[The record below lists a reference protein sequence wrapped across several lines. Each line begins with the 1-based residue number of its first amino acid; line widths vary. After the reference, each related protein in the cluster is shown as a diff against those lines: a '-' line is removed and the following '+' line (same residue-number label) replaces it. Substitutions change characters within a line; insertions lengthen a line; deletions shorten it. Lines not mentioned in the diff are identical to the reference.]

1 MNHLQCDEKTPA
13 RFVDGQLDANESRDF
28 EDHLETCDACRQRLE
43 QHVACESDWQSA
55 REILS
60 HSFVAH
66 AHGDDAQ
73 SEPHLLEHLIG
84 QVQSLLAPTEHPEF
98 LGRIGQYE
106 VVAIVGRG
114 GAGIVVKAFDRA
126 LSRNVAIKILSPEF
140 AAVGPARER
149 FAREAKAMAS
159 VMHEN
164 LVPIFEVST
173 HQGLPYFV
181 MEFLPGGSLGRR
193 LRDQGSFDVLSVVR
207 IGMQV
212 ATALAEAHAQGLV
225 HRDIKPDNILLDRGT
240 DRVRVA
246 DFGLVR
252 VMGEASATQSGLVTG
267 TPQFM
272 SPEQVRGETCD
283 GRSDLFSLGVVMY
296 TLCAGQT
303 PFRAE
308 TAYGVMQRVLRD
320 RPPSLREASPS
331 IPSWLDAFIFK
342 LMEKDPAARFAS
354 AQQVGEL
361 LREELAHLQSPQITK
376 QPPRQWRSFRPWSA
390 ARWGLSL
397 AAAIVLGIGAWGIVQ
412 WLRPDVVTDDATK
425 APSPTVWA
433 DDASLP
439 LLKKRVSRLLEGD
452 RRDEPLRAEEEVLVN
467 LRDRVGALLSELE
480 QEQEQESE

>member
-1 MNHLQCDEKTPA
+1 MNHLQCDEKMPA
-13 RFVDGQLDANESRDF
+13 RFVDGQLDANASRDF
-28 EDHLETCDACRQRLE
+28 EDHLETCEACRQRLE
-43 QHVACESDWQSA
+43 QHVASESDWQSA

-308 TAYGVMQRVLRD
+308 TTYGVMQKVLRD
-320 RPPSLREASPS
+320 QPPSLREVSPG
-331 IPSWLDAFIFK
+331 IPAWLDAFIFK
-342 LMEKDPAARFAS
+342 LLEKDPSARFAS
-354 AQQVGEL
+354 AKEVGEL
-361 LREELAHLQSPQITK
+361 LREELAHLQSPQIAK
-376 QPPRQWRSFRPWSA
+376 QPTRQWRSFRPSRA
-390 ARWGLSL
+390 TRWGL
-397 AAAIVLGIGAWGIVQ
+397 AAAMALVLGATTWGLVQ
-412 WLRPDVVTDDATK
+412 WLGRDVGNDSTK
-425 APSPTVWA
+425 AAPQAVWA

-439 LLKKRVSRLLEGD
+439 LLKKRLSRLLEGD
-452 RRDEPLRAEEEVLVN
+452 RRDELPRAEEEVIVN

-480 QEQEQESE
+480 QEQESE

>member
-1 MNHLQCDEKTPA
+1 MNYLQCDDKTPA
-13 RFVDGQLDANESRDF
+13 RFADGQLDAVESRDF
-28 EDHLETCDACRQRLE
+28 EDHLESCEACRHRLE
-43 QHVACESDWQSA
+43 QHVASDSDWQSA
-55 REILS
+55 KEILS
-60 HSFVAH
+60 HSFVADAH
-66 AHGDDAQ
+66 ADECQ
-73 SEPHLLEHLIG
+73 TEPHLLEHLIG

-114 GAGIVVKAFDRA
+114 GAGIVLKAFDRA

-140 AAVGPARER
+140 AVVGPARER

-193 LRDQGSFDVLSVVR
+193 LRDQGTFDVLSVVR

-303 PFRAE
+303 PFRAD
-308 TAYGVMQRVLRD
+308 TAYGVMQKVLRD
-320 RPPSLREASPS
+320 QPRPLRESSPE
-331 IPSWLDAFIFK
+331 IPAWLEAFIFK
-342 LMEKDPAARFAS
+342 LLEKDPSARFAS
-354 AQQVGEL
+354 AKEVGEL
-361 LREELAHLQSPQITK
+361 LRDELAHIQSPQIAK
-376 QPPRQWRSFRPWSA
+376 RPPRQWRSFRPSMA
-390 ARWGLSL
+390 TRWGL
-397 AAAIVLGIGAWGIVQ
+397 AAATAFGLGLTTWGIVY
-412 WLRPDVVTDDATK
+412 WFGRDVANDSTK
-425 APSPTVWA
+425 AASQTVWA
-433 DDASLP
+433 EDASLP
-439 LLKKRVSRLLEGD
+439 LLKNRVSRLLKNG
-452 RRDEPLRAEEEVLVN
+452 RRDDPPPAEEEAMVD
-467 LRDRVGALLSELE
+467 LRNRVDSLLTELL
-480 QEQEQESE
+480 QEQESEE